1 MKKNLLAF
9 FLLIIVGI
17 AFVGCDKTTSAGN
30 YPDNSETNEGG
41 KDDDITIFDKI
52 ISGKPLNDIE
62 SLFNFSDEIQVEGY
76 TILAGCP
83 YHENAVLAIYG
94 NGENAL
100 AIVYDVSD
108 LKEEKKIEMDGISF
122 SKDAEVYSVSEEFA
136 YIIDI
141 SQKQLVYLSVKDE
154 KYEVI
159 SLEFIP
165 DSIVVMDEGEQFF
178 YTMEDDCNIYQ
189 YTKETG
195 NTISVFDASEI
206 VSDIQVKYS
215 VSGSNI
221 LIVKMESPNYSGYAS
236 LSLENQELSPLENIS
251 GELLYSGDGYVYTSP
266 EKKATVIIYNPMTP
280 RLTKEF
286 RLEETDELNNIM
298 LFQNTPYILSMV
310 DTDEGTMLRFYDV
323 DEGIMENC
331 IVIPDNY
338 NILGIKYFDSTD
350 NVFLQVTDEKG
361 DREILI
367 WNTDLIE
374 NIIE

>member
-108 LKEEKKIEMDGISF
+108 LKEEKKIEMDGIFF